1 MTPAQ
6 RRLLHKLA
14 KGLGYKRQDSRKV
27 CPAKCR
33 FIRDGGGFNDILHLP
48 TYDDAGVCR
57 FYPGRRLL
65 NGNAFHTWTYE
76 QAVSALTA
84 QLLTQKETT

>member
-14 KGLGYKRQDSRKV
+14 KGLGYVVKATAI
-27 CPAKCR
+27 P
-33 FIRDGGGFNDILHLP
+33 
-48 TYDDAGVCR
+48 GVCR